1 MGLSDHSGLSRV
13 PPRRAEHARRR
24 AAVLTVWLA
33 TLVAASGPLSPATA
47 TGAEVRLDDF
57 NPGGLVVEDAGAET
71 NRMTVRVESG
81 ELVFADTGA
90 AVTTTAAPDCYMAAP
105 DVRCST
111 AGILSLTA
119 KMGGGD
125 DTFELDDSVAVSI
138 ANVSILGGAGDDRLT
153 SGVGRQS
160 ILGDSGGDIIDA
172 GPGDDVCY
180 GLEGNDFIAG
190 GEGADQLDGGAG
202 VDALDGG
209 GGDDD

>member
-13 PPRRAEHARRR
+13 PPAEPSTRARR

-47 TGAEVRLDDF
+47 TAAEVRLDDF
-57 NPGGLVVEDAGAET
+57 NPGGLVVEDTAAET

-81 ELVFADTGA
+81 ELVFADPGA

-105 DVRCST
+105 GVRCSIT
-111 AGILSLTA
+111 TILSLTA
-119 KMGGGD
+119 NMGEGG
-125 DTFELDDSVAVSI
+125 DTFELDGSVAVSI
-138 ANVSILGGAGDDRLT
+138 ANVSISGGAGDDRLT
-153 SGVGRQS
+153 SGVGRQV

-180 GLEGNDFIAG
+180 GLE
-190 GEGADQLDGGAG
+190 
-202 VDALDGG
+202 
-209 GGDDD
+209 